1 MHFLW
6 FYATSYNL
14 DLRNCVKIDVVRQHK
29 PHSEKKMNTVKDIKK
44 GDIFYSEIGK
54 RFYFIQIIH
63 ITTGLPAPY
72 DNGQYDY
79 GYFFVVF
86 EKSFTTLP
94 KTIEELDLNTIY
106 RIKYKPTKS
115 ILYIS
120 HWSETPEIKVKMG
133 RQNSEIYAKY
143 KLAYFGNTEIS
154 NAFEPEIV
162 QDFTMPAK
170 CKINENG
177 IIISHSP
184 DGINWFYSRI
194 LQDQE
199 KQFEKKKNIQAK
211 YFKDWLEYVDAE
223 AIIKSEKIITTFELE
238 VETKDPKR
246 ALKKCV
252 SSLNKLNDKLN
263 FIMTIEAE
271 NLFEKLIEISVKF
284 GLTENEAIDIIENNR
299 DW

>member
-1 MHFLW
+1 M
-6 FYATSYNL
+6 
-14 DLRNCVKIDVVRQHK
+14 RQHK
-29 PHSEKKMNTVKDIKK
+29 PTFRKKMNTLKDIKK

-63 ITTGLPAPY
+63 IATGLPAPY
-72 DNGQYDY
+72 DNGEYNN

-86 EKSFTTLP
+86 EESFTTLP
-94 KTIEELDLNTIY
+94 KSIEELDLNTIY

-133 RQNSEIYAKY
+133 RTNCEIHSKH
-143 KLAYFGNTEIS
+143 KLIYFGNTKIS
-154 NAFEPEIV
+154 NAFEPKIV

-170 CKINENG
+170 FETNEKG
-177 IIISHSP
+177 IQISHSP

-199 KQFEKKKNIQAK
+199 KQLEKKKNIQPK
-211 YFKDWLEYVDAE
+211 YFKDWLEYVDTE
-223 AIIKSEKIITTFELE
+223 AIIKSEKIIATFELE
-238 VETKDPKR
+238 AETKNLKK

-252 SSLNKLNDKLN
+252 SAFNKLNDKLN

-271 NLFEKLIEISVKF
+271 NLFNKLIELSVKY
-284 GLTENEAIDIIENNR
+284 GLSENEANEIIENNR